1 MNLNHQIKDI
11 NVITTWLLTDTDNDV
26 VIRNCVVIRN
36 RVVICKTYNKDKGMD
51 LQ

>member
-11 NVITTWLLTDTDNDV
+11 NVITTWLLKYTDNH
-26 VIRNCVVIRN
+26 VVIRN
-36 RVVICKTYNKDKGMD
+36 RVVICITYNKDKGMN